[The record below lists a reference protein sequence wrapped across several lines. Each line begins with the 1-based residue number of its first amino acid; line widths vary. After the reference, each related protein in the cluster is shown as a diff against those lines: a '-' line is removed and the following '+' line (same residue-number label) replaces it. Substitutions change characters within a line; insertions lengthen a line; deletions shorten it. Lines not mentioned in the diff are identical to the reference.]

1 VANQLYLIGLLD
13 LNQKISD
20 FQMFFA
26 FSLEI
31 QGRGKKILLC
41 PLESKEIPLP
51 NLGDIPIFGEN
62 SYKPRILKAHLW
74 KQGDGK
80 NQFVSKQETVTAA
93 GQELP

>member
-1 VANQLYLIGLLD
+1 MGLLD
-13 LNQKISD
+13 LNQKKSD
-20 FQMFFA
+20 FQMYFA

-51 NLGDIPIFGEN
+51 ILGDIPIFGEN
-62 SYKPRILKAHLW
+62 SYNPRILRAHLW

-80 NQFVSKQETVTAA
+80 NQFVSKLETVTAA